1 MEMRIRGA
9 SLAVEDRNSVDI
21 DGAIMDAVFHRDLDV
36 PQSIALFA

>member
-21 DGAIMDAVFHRDLDV
+21 DGAVMDGVFHRDLHV
-36 PQSIALFA
+36 LQSIALFA